1 MRLNESTLTARFRLD
16 GCQRWRYC
24 HGANWQL
31 LALAT
36 AFASYSEAA
45 VSLRLLLVRLACSLF
60 LPLTLFA
67 ANPLPAGASEFQ
79 PVSPDELKI
88 TSEPLAPGAP
98 AIILYRQVDRD
109 DRGLTAHEDNYV
121 RVKILKEEGRKYADI
136 EIPFFKQN
144 GNIVNV
150 HGRTIRPDGSIANF
164 EGKVFEK
171 TIVKA
176 KGVKY
181 LAKTFTLPDVQVG
194 GIVEY
199 YYTLDL
205 SEHYVF
211 DSHWI
216 LSDELFTKAAKFSLK
231 PYMDSYSNLSCRW
244 SWQGLPPG
252 TDAPKEGPDHVVR
265 LDVKNIPAFQT
276 EDYMPPEN
284 ELKARVDFT
293 YSEEAFERD
302 VEKFWKRTGKRL
314 NDGVE
319 SFVGKRKAM
328 EQAVA
333 QIVSPSDE
341 PEVKLRKIYDRVQQI
356 RNTSYEVRKTEQQQK
371 RDKEKDANNVED
383 VWKRGYGDGVQL
395 NWLYLGLVR
404 AAGFEGYA
412 VKASDRRN
420 YFFQPGMMD
429 PRKLNADLVV
439 VKVNGKDIFCDPGAA
454 FTPFGLLDWTE
465 TSVPGLRLDKEGG
478 TWIKTMLPTP
488 TDSTI
493 ERSATL
499 TLSDTGDLEGKL
511 KITFTGLEARRRR
524 VEERNEDEAERKKY
538 MEDTAKEYVPVAC
551 EVDLTNKP
559 DWTSSSNPLVAEY
572 SLKIPGWV
580 SGAGR
585 RGLLP
590 VGIFA
595 AAERG
600 VFDHANRVHPIYFE
614 FPSVKADDITIS
626 LPLGWQVSS
635 LPKALNNDAKAVV
648 YTMSAENDKNSLH
661 IKRKLSMDIILIE
674 QKFYPALRHFFQSV
688 RSGDEEQVV
697 LQPIAVNAGN

>member
-1 MRLNESTLTARFRLD
+1 M
-16 GCQRWRYC
+16 
-24 HGANWQL
+24 
-31 LALAT
+31 
-36 AFASYSEAA
+36 
-45 VSLRLLLVRLACSLF
+45 SLRLLLVRLACSLSL
-60 LPLTLFA
+60 LPTLLA
-67 ANPLPAGASEFQ
+67 TNPLPAYASEFQ

-144 GNIVNV
+144 GNIVNL

-231 PYMDSYSNLSCRW
+231 PYMDSYSSLSCRW

-293 YSEEAFERD
+293 YSEEAFEKD

-314 NDGVE
+314 NDDVE
-319 SFVGKRKAM
+319 NFVGKRKAM

-333 QIVSPSDE
+333 QIVSPGDD
-341 PEVKLRKIYDRVQQI
+341 PEVKLRK
-356 RNTSYEVRKTEQQQK
+356 
-371 RDKEKDANNVED
+371 
-383 VWKRGYGDGVQL
+383 
-395 NWLYLGLVR
+395 
-404 AAGFEGYA
+404 
-412 VKASDRRN
+412 
-420 YFFQPGMMD
+420 
-429 PRKLNADLVV
+429 
-439 VKVNGKDIFCDPGAA
+439 
-454 FTPFGLLDWTE
+454 
-465 TSVPGLRLDKEGG
+465 
-478 TWIKTMLPTP
+478 
-488 TDSTI
+488 
-493 ERSATL
+493 TL
-499 TLSDTGDLEGKL
+499 
-511 KITFTGLEARRRR
+511 
-524 VEERNEDEAERKKY
+524 
-538 MEDTAKEYVPVAC
+538 
-551 EVDLTNKP
+551 
-559 DWTSSSNPLVAEY
+559 
-572 SLKIPGWV
+572 
-580 SGAGR
+580 
-585 RGLLP
+585 
-590 VGIFA
+590 
-595 AAERG
+595 
-600 VFDHANRVHPIYFE
+600 
-614 FPSVKADDITIS
+614 
-626 LPLGWQVSS
+626 
-635 LPKALNNDAKAVV
+635 
-648 YTMSAENDKNSLH
+648 
-661 IKRKLSMDIILIE
+661 
-674 QKFYPALRHFFQSV
+674 
-688 RSGDEEQVV
+688 
-697 LQPIAVNAGN
+697 